1 MCILGYISDSKSGT
15 DIKLDTLDLFDV
27 WNTDKVVQSN
37 VINHRL
43 GLPLPTAT
51 IKNLN
56 GNLSGTAFDIALI
69 KNDSTNMMLYTGE
82 LSMNLQPSL
91 TSSWVQ
97 GGRRGEGIRIDPR
110 LSNQIQ
116 MLAEDCKVQGIVMK
130 PQEKQSI
137 SLNYRYYAVKDL
149 KERLSYDIDLALVD
163 SRSGRIIGGETFR
176 MIQEP
181 RRAIFPKIVVIS
193 QTSNTAT
200 LTVENV
206 HESAKYE
213 WYNQNGVYLGEGETF
228 EVPVSS
234 VQTQYKVKAISNKD
248 GAFNYGSLSL
258 TGTQAIQKIE
268 SEGEQ
273 VSVSF
278 NEATDCDAVLKL
290 SSLNGF
296 VPMQEYSVS
305 KGISKYDIPAS
316 ALSNGVYQVSFVE
329 DGKVIDS
336 KKFVK

>member
-1 MCILGYISDSKSGT
+1 
-15 DIKLDTLDLFDV
+15 
-27 WNTDKVVQSN
+27 
-37 VINHRL
+37 
-43 GLPLPTAT
+43 
-51 IKNLN
+51 
-56 GNLSGTAFDIALI
+56 
-69 KNDSTNMMLYTGE
+69 
-82 LSMNLQPSL
+82 
-91 TSSWVQ
+91 
-97 GGRRGEGIRIDPR
+97 
-110 LSNQIQ
+110 
-116 MLAEDCKVQGIVMK
+116 
-130 PQEKQSI
+130 
-137 SLNYRYYAVKDL
+137 
-149 KERLSYDIDLALVD
+149 
-163 SRSGRIIGGETFR
+163 

-248 GAFNYGSLSL
+248 GAFNYGALNL

-268 SEGEQ
+268 NEGEQ

-278 NEATDCDAVLKL
+278 NEATDCDAILKL

-296 VPMQEYSVS
+296 VPMQEYSVP